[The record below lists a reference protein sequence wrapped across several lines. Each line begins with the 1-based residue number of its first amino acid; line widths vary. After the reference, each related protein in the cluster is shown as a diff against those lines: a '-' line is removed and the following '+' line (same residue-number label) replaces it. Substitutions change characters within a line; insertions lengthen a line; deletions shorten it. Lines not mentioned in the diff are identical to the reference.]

1 MPSPPPPERDLGIVG
16 ALSIGIGGIV
26 GGGIFATIGLA
37 GAEAHGAAWLSFLLG
52 GVLALLTAYAYVRLT
67 LSFPGPGGTVTFI
80 TQAFGDGLLA
90 AGLNTLLVFSYVMIM
105 ALYAMAFANYAQ
117 HFFPEATR
125 AAWQPALASGV
136 IVVLALVNL
145 VGPRL
150 VERSEGVLNLGKLLI
165 LAVFIVVGLG
175 SSGLALERLGPADW
189 VPVPQI
195 VAGGMLVFLS
205 YEGFELIANAS
216 DRIRQPE
223 RTLPWAYYGS
233 VGVAIV
239 LYVLLVAVTVGHL
252 PFAEIA
258 RTQSYALAAAAES
271 FMGKFGF
278 NLLAFGAVL
287 AAASAINAD
296 LFGASKLPVI
306 LAQEG
311 QVPSRYAREVWHR
324 YPAALALVA
333 VWAVVITRL
342 ADLRAISA
350 ASSAG
355 FLLVFAMVNLANAK
369 LARQTGSRRWI
380 GILGA
385 CACLAA
391 LAAMLAQMVRQPGGD
406 NELWLIGAV
415 AALPF
420 AYQLVFRRLAGAG
433 RTHRPGDGA
442 GHSRHRRARRVTGA
456 LAAAVAC
463 YLLLAYLILPWAWW
477 AAERGH
483 HPALEGL
490 PKVTRNADG
499 IPGGPVN
506 VGLVGSKAE
515 LIGAMLKA
523 GWHPADPITLR
534 SSLEIAASVVLD
546 RPDLDAPVSPLYL
559 FGRKQDLAFEQ
570 EVGRSADR
578 RHHVRW
584 WLTDQTETGRPFWI
598 GDASFDID
606 SGVSHLTGQITHHIA
621 PDVDAMRDQLMSDL
635 ATAGALE
642 SRFQLPG
649 VGPTQDGRNA
659 GGDRY
664 FTDGMI
670 DVGVL
675 TAVQAPP

>member
-1 MPSPPPPERDLGIVG
+1 M
-16 ALSIGIGGIV
+16 AC
-26 GGGIFATIGLA
+26 
-37 GAEAHGAAWLSFLLG
+37 
-52 GVLALLTAYAYVRLT
+52 
-67 LSFPGPGGTVTFI
+67 
-80 TQAFGDGLLA
+80 LA

-258 RTQSYALAAAAES
+258 RTQSYALAAAAEL

-278 NLLAFGAVL
+278 NLLALGAVL

-380 GILGA
+380 GIFGA

-391 LAAMLAQMVRQPGGD
+391 LAAMLAQMARQPGGD

-433 RTHRPGDGA
+433 RRTIRRQHRPQPASPGTA
-442 GHSRHRRARRVTGA
+442 RHRRARGRGR
-456 LAAAVAC
+456 LLPAAG
-463 YLLLAYLILPWAWW
+463 LP
-477 AAERGH
+477 
-483 HPALEGL
+483 HPALGMVGGGAR
-490 PKVTRNADG
+490 PPSSARGSAQG
-499 IPGGPVN
+499 HAQRGWHPGWPGQC
-506 VGLVGSKAE
+506 GLVGSKAE

-635 ATAGALE
+635 EPRARWRADSSSRASARPRTAAT
-642 SRFQLPG
+642 P
-649 VGPTQDGRNA
+649 VG
-659 GGDRY
+659 
-664 FTDGMI
+664 
-670 DVGVL
+670 
-675 TAVQAPP
+675 TATLRMG